1 MKRLLLLRHAK
12 AEAAAADD
20 HNRALI
26 ARGQKDSVRIGRFLR
41 EDVYLPDHILCSDS
55 RRTRETLGLILP
67 ELAASPTVHYLREL
81 YLAEPEVI
89 FAAIRRAPEKS
100 GCLMVVGH
108 NPGLE
113 QAALALAVPPADKK
127 SRKRYDAM
135 KEKFPTCAVAVID
148 FETARWQEVGP
159 GRGDLDAFVRP
170 KDLEE

>member
-12 AEAAAADD
+12 AEAASADD

-26 ARGQKDSVRIGRFLR
+26 ARGQKDSVRMGRFLR

-67 ELAASPTVHYLREL
+67 ELATNPTAQYLREL
-81 YLAEPEVI
+81 YLAEPEVVL
-89 FAAIRRAPEKS
+89 AAIRRAPEKA

-113 QAALALAVPPADKK
+113 QVALALAAAPADKK
-127 SRKRYDAM
+127 ARKRYDSM
-135 KEKFPTCAVAVID
+135 KQKFPTCALAVID
-148 FETARWQEVGP
+148 FDAARWEEVGP

-170 KDLEE
+170 KDLE